1 MTPASAPLATAKG
14 ANAKSARMRE
24 VNEDMTN
31 DPEKET
37 YRPPMTPANRE
48 VAIIP

>member
-24 VNEDMTN
+24 VNEDMAHDPKENISSAN
-31 DPEKET
+31 DPSK
-37 YRPPMTPANRE
+37 
-48 VAIIP
+48 